1 MSGIRAKAVNTTA
14 RRGMPTRR
22 MSRLAEIV
30 FAGERRSGAVNIVLI
45 NDAKMKS
52 LNREYRNRNSTTD
65 VLSFAFDDDDLDQPP
80 PLIGEIYIS
89 VPEASRRAKK
99 AERSLADEL
108 LFLTSH
114 GLLHVLGYTHET
126 TAKFERMIETQ
137 LHYLNKLYKR

>member
-1 MSGIRAKAVNTTA
+1 
-14 RRGMPTRR
+14 MPTKR
-22 MSRLAEIV
+22 MRRLAEIV

-65 VLSFAFDDDDLDQPP
+65 VLSFAFDDDELDQPP

-89 VPEASRRAKK
+89 VPEASRRAREK
-99 AERSLADEL
+99 EHSLADEV
-108 LFLTSH
+108 LFLASH

-126 TAKFERMIETQ
+126 MAKFERMIDTQ
-137 LHYLNKLYKR
+137 LHYLNRLYKR